1 MTGYIHSLETCGTV
15 DGPGMRFVVFFKGCP
30 MRCKYC
36 HNPDTWSMEGA
47 EKHTVKDLLDQYE
60 SMKSFYANGGLT
72 ATGGEPLVQIDFL
85 TELFEACKEKGIHT
99 CLDTSGVIFHR
110 ENAELLK
117 KFDRL
122 MKVTDL
128 VMLDIKH
135 IDPVEHQKLCQQPN
149 DNILDFLKYLSEKNI
164 NTWIRHVIVEG
175 ITLNDKYLD
184 QLGYFIGQFK
194 NITAL
199 DCLPYHGMGVV
210 KYEKLGIDYPLKG
223 LKDLPKESAIHARE
237 VILAAMKRRRQDDN
251 IQ

>member
-1 MTGYIHSLETCGTV
+1 M
-15 DGPGMRFVVFFKGCP
+15 
-30 MRCKYC
+30 
-36 HNPDTWSMEGA
+36 
-47 EKHTVKDLLDQYE
+47 
-60 SMKSFYANGGLT
+60 
-72 ATGGEPLVQIDFL
+72 
-85 TELFEACKEKGIHT
+85 
-99 CLDTSGVIFHR
+99 
-110 ENAELLK
+110 
-117 KFDRL
+117 
-122 MKVTDL
+122 
-128 VMLDIKH
+128 
-135 IDPVEHQKLCQQPN
+135 
-149 DNILDFLKYLSEKNI
+149 
-164 NTWIRHVIVEG
+164 EG